1 MPTMNP
7 ASRVPGFVFWMLI
20 IVVRG
25 LIEPAYAIEQ
35 EYDIFGEPIRGPT
48 SQETIACRIHLSNGG
63 IKNRTVN
70 DLCTG
75 GFAICAA
82 AHSAAK
88 LGPMDTLAPC
98 SDFRIQIL
106 ARQDSG
112 YGNCL
117 DFLHSYFDGPE
128 TTKICSRG
136 ASSSIA
142 GHIDQGSF
150 AQCVSVLNDNGYGL
164 KSAAYECISTPT
176 LVHSALDTKKVTA
189 CLQGLASLKR
199 SYLDEH
205 QRAHYCATFPEIGS
219 SDGMRCLTKLL
230 NLISDDHSAIIT
242 CSNEVFVK
250 VTQSPG
256 FGSCENARVEKFY
269 RHGSNAYMSR
279 IQFGPTR
286 PFFLNGVKATSYLS
300 SNYQREENLRIQCK
314 DPQWLRRC
322 AANSKLRVGCLR
334 RRINASITV
343 ISTVVSKRV
352 NSYYGTSS
360 QTESR
365 RSAMKTKWIG
375 ILWIGLIGI
384 SAMAEETMRRPRRY
398 KYDTKPTKW

>member
-1 MPTMNP
+1 MNVGAIIATHRTAKGNVPTMIP
-7 ASRVPGFVFWMLI
+7 ARRVPSFVFWMLI

-256 FGSCENARVEKFY
+256 FGSCMKMPE
-269 RHGSNAYMSR
+269 SR
-279 IQFGPTR
+279 NFTVAGRMHICREFNSDLLGLSC
-286 PFFLNGVKATSYLS
+286 FLNGVKATSYLS

-314 DPQWLRRC
+314 DPQSKLRRC
-322 AANSKLRVGCLR
+322 AAEFETQGWDAYTATDQCL
-334 RRINASITV
+334 NHGDLYNWFQ
-343 ISTVVSKRV
+343 KRV

-360 QTESR
+360 QTES
-365 RSAMKTKWIG
+365 
-375 ILWIGLIGI
+375 
-384 SAMAEETMRRPRRY
+384 AEVPQ
-398 KYDTKPTKW
+398 